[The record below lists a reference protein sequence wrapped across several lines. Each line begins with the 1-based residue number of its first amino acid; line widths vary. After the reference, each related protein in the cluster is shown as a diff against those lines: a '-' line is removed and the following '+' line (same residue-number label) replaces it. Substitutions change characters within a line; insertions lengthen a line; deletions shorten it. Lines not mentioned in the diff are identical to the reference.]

1 MYSPFLECGYGGVQ
15 DHAAR
20 NMKPP
25 KTESK
30 DSPKGLVLKSSST
43 YMYIL
48 DTCDPHNLEWCII
61 PPSYGISY
69 RDNREVEIE
78 FETKSVLG
86 IRPC

>member
-1 MYSPFLECGYGGVQ
+1 MILTIWNGVLSP
-15 DHAAR
+15 
-20 NMKPP
+20 P
-25 KTESK
+25 
-30 DSPKGLVLKSSST
+30 
-43 YMYIL
+43 
-48 DTCDPHNLEWCII
+48 